1 MTASDV
7 RRLAAAMLQLA
18 VFDYLGGEV
27 YPSLRNR
34 FSNEKKFYMR
44 EAKAW
49 VENDRNHSIFS
60 FINVCEILELNPRWV
75 RGKLETGNAKISRK
89 SKIRR

>member
-1 MTASDV
+1 MTTSDV

-27 YPSLRNR
+27 YPNLRNR
-34 FSNEKKFYMR
+34 FSKDKKFHMR

-49 VENDRNHSIFS
+49 VENNKNHSLFS
-60 FINVCEILELNPRWV
+60 FINVCEILELNPNWIR
-75 RGKLETGNAKISRK
+75 RKLESGGAKISRK